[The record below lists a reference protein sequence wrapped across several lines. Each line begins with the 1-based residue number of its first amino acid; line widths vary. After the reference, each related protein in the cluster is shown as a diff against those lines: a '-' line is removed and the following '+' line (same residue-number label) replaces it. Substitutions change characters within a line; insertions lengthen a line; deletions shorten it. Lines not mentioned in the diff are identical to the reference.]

1 MNEQLRNNLQT
12 FAKLFFICY
21 LLGLALL
28 TIWFV
33 IFLAI
38 GNLGHTIH
46 SFFFNISEY
55 DYKLMSYYGMAA
67 VKIFSFVFF
76 LIPFI
81 AIKLTLKRKK

>member
-1 MNEQLRNNLQT
+1 MTESTRETLQL
-12 FAKLFFICY
+12 FARLFLICY
-21 LLGLALL
+21 ILGMALL
-28 TIWFV
+28 TFWFV

-81 AIKLTLKRKK
+81 AIKIALKRNK